1 MMKIYA
7 FGIIFVFL
15 TLFIAAIFKI
25 NELKNI
31 KYYPPEILTNKKIL
45 IVYYSNIGN
54 TKSVAENIH
63 SVVGGDIKEIEL
75 IEKYPN
81 NIFTM
86 SKLIR
91 KQMKE
96 GVLPQ
101 INNIDI
107 SNYDIIFVGSPIWN
121 FSVSLPAK
129 AFLKNNN
136 FENKTLI
143 PFFTYSGGA
152 SKKKIINEVKN
163 STNAKDIKQPLFMF
177 ENGIILTKE
186 QIIKWLNNI

>member
-1 MMKIYA
+1 MIKIYA
-7 FGIIFVFL
+7 IGIFFVFL
-15 TLFIAAIFKI
+15 TLLIVAILKI

-31 KYYPPEILTNKKIL
+31 KYYHPELFTNKKIL

-86 SKLIR
+86 SKLVR

-96 GVLPQ
+96 GFLPQ
-101 INNIDI
+101 INDIDV

-121 FSVSLPAK
+121 FSVSLPVK

-136 FENKTLI
+136 FENKTII
-143 PFFTYSGGA
+143 PFFY
-152 SKKKIINEVKN
+152 IFRRC
-163 STNAKDIKQPLFMF
+163 KQK
-177 ENGIILTKE
+177 EN
-186 QIIKWLNNI
+186 NFRS

>member
-7 FGIIFVFL
+7 IGIFFVLL
-15 TLFIAAIFKI
+15 TLLIVAIYKI

-31 KYYPPEILTNKKIL
+31 KYYPPELLTNKKIL

-54 TKSVAENIH
+54 TKCVAENIH
-63 SVVGGDIKEIEL
+63 TVINGDIKEIEL

-86 SKLIR
+86 SKLVR

-96 GVLPQ
+96 EFLPQ
-101 INNIDI
+101 INNINV

-121 FSVSLPAK
+121 FSASLPIK

-136 FENKTLI
+136 FENKTII

-152 SKKKIINEVKN
+152 NKKKIINEIKN
-163 STNAKDIKQPLFMF
+163 SANAKDVKQPLFMF
-177 ENGIILTKE
+177 ENGIIFTKE

>member
-1 MMKIYA
+1 MIKIYA
-7 FGIIFVFL
+7 IGIFFVFL
-15 TLFIAAIFKI
+15 TLLIVAILKI

-31 KYYPPEILTNKKIL
+31 KYYHPELFTNKKIL

-86 SKLIR
+86 SKLVR

-96 GVLPQ
+96 GFLPQ
-101 INNIDI
+101 INDIDV

-121 FSVSLPAK
+121 FSVSLPVK

-136 FENKTLI
+136 FENKTII

-152 SKKKIINEVKN
+152 SKKQIIFEVKN
-163 STNAKDIKQPLFMF
+163 SISTKDIKQPLFMF

>member
-7 FGIIFVFL
+7 IEIFFVLL
-15 TLFIAAIFKI
+15 TLLIVAIYKI

-31 KYYPPEILTNKKIL
+31 KYCPPELLTNKKIL

-54 TKSVAENIH
+54 TKCVAENIRF
-63 SVVGGDIKEIEL
+63 VAGGDIKQIEL

-81 NIFTM
+81 DIFKM
-86 SKLIR
+86 SKLVR

-96 GVLPQ
+96 GYLPQ
-101 INNIDI
+101 INDIDV
-107 SNYDIIFVGSPIWN
+107 SNYDIVFVGSPIWN
-121 FSVSLPAK
+121 FSVSLPIK
-129 AFLKNNN
+129 AFLKDNN
-136 FENKTLI
+136 FENKTII

-152 SKKKIINEVKN
+152 NKKKIIKAIKN
-163 STNAKDIKQPLFMF
+163 FTNAKDVKQPLFMF

-186 QIIKWLNNI
+186 QVIKWLNNI

>member
-15 TLFIAAIFKI
+15 TLFIVAIFKI

-54 TKSVAENIH
+54 TKSIAESIRFI
-63 SVVGGDIKEIEL
+63 VGGDIKQIEL

-152 SKKKIINEVKN
+152 DKKGIIDEIN
-163 STNAKDIKQPLFMF
+163 SLTNIKYIKKPLFMF
-177 ENGIILTKE
+177 ENGIILTK
-186 QIIKWLNNI
+186 QQVIKWLNNI

>member
-1 MMKIYA
+1 MMKIYVI
-7 FGIIFVFL
+7 GIFFILL
-15 TLFIAAIFKI
+15 TLLIVAIFKI

-31 KYYPPEILTNKKIL
+31 KYYSPELLTNKKIL
-45 IVYYSNIGN
+45 TVYYSNIGN
-54 TKSVAENIH
+54 TKSAAENTH
-63 SVVGGDIKEIEL
+63 SIVGGDIKQIEL

-86 SKLIR
+86 SKLVR

-96 GVLPQ
+96 GYLPK

-121 FSVSLPAK
+121 FSVSLPVK
-129 AFLKNNN
+129 AFLKNSN
-136 FENKTLI
+136 FENKTII

-152 SKKKIINEVKN
+152 NKKKIINEIKN